1 MDNSA
6 KKQINF
12 RLKDS
17 VIKELQSIAQRRRVS
32 QADTVAILIHWFYT
46 DGDDVDKLDEAFNT
60 AEAL

>member
-1 MDNSA
+1 MGSST
-6 KKQINF
+6 KKQVNF

-32 QADTVAILIHWFYT
+32 QADIVAILIHWFYT
-46 DGDDVDKLDEAFNT
+46 DGDDVEKLEEAFNT